1 MQAANFL
8 QRVLRAY
15 SGKLIARLPKT
26 ASGSVN
32 ATASAG
38 TTDWQIK
45 MPDDDIPVVCTIVS
59 TAEYCSDIVGSLGRS
74 VAKMLDPPYG
84 DQVSSWSADHALVG
98 AASHDAMSCNEGVV
112 MLFTCVHGF
121 TAFHHT
127 QLAPLGRAGN
137 CSPPQHTTYCSCS
150 CNYILPAT
158 MPADPAQ
165 TVYMYLY
172 LEV

>member
-84 DQVSSWSADHALVG
+84 DQVSG
-98 AASHDAMSCNEGVV
+98 
-112 MLFTCVHGF
+112 
-121 TAFHHT
+121 
-127 QLAPLGRAGN
+127 
-137 CSPPQHTTYCSCS
+137 
-150 CNYILPAT
+150 
-158 MPADPAQ
+158 
-165 TVYMYLY
+165 
-172 LEV
+172 

>member
-1 MQAANFL
+1 VSPAQELQSLTKPHKAATSKRDDEKTSTCSNQVATLTSVITL

-38 TTDWQIK
+38 TSDWQIK

-59 TAEYCSDIVGSLGRS
+59 TAEYCNEIVGSLGRS

-84 DQVSSWSADHALVG
+84 EQVCAHASTCTSALLLLLLVMRLIILQDAAQLLSVSSS
-98 AASHDAMSCNEGVV
+98 ST
-112 MLFTCVHGF
+112 F
-121 TAFHHT
+121 
-127 QLAPLGRAGN
+127 
-137 CSPPQHTTYCSCS
+137 
-150 CNYILPAT
+150 
-158 MPADPAQ
+158 
-165 TVYMYLY
+165 
-172 LEV
+172 

>member
-1 MQAANFL
+1 M
-8 QRVLRAY
+8 LRAY

-84 DQVSSWSADHALVG
+84 DQVSRWGAGHALAS
-98 AASHDAMSCNEGVV
+98 AACHDACS
-112 MLFTCVHGF
+112 
-121 TAFHHT
+121 
-127 QLAPLGRAGN
+127 LAD
-137 CSPPQHTTYCSCS
+137 T
-150 CNYILPAT
+150 
-158 MPADPAQ
+158 
-165 TVYMYLY
+165 
-172 LEV
+172 